1 MPDQKTISSTSQD
14 FLDIYD
20 ITNDIVILKNGSASV
35 VLSVNA
41 MNFGLLAEQEQD
53 AVIYS
58 YAGLLNSIN
67 YPIQILIQSQTKD
80 ASAYLKL
87 LEKREEKTK
96 DEIKRAWIRR
106 YSKFV
111 NDLIKERNVLDK
123 KFFVIIPA
131 SSLEMSLTPA
141 QNIASGFKE
150 QSIEGI
156 EKSVILEKAQNL
168 LEPKKDHLIAQF
180 NRIGLYARQ
189 LATQEIIR
197 LFYTNYNPGATEG
210 QQITNSQSYTTSLV
224 QAQIRGDYM
233 DDKSQNPLEPTQ
245 ANQPVTPVGD
255 AQAPMAPPTPTATPS
270 APVEPTQPEEVKE
283 SSTKDVDIAES
294 PVVQKPMATGVAPMP
309 APNQP
314 VAPAMTPP
322 ATAPMTPSNPM
333 ASNVPVAA
341 PGSVEITKPDPMT
354 KAPVEPTMPQ
364 PTQPMAAPAPGTM
377 PKAPVVDAAAQE
389 NINSTLDQ
397 MTEKPKK

>member
-80 ASAYLKL
+80 ASSYLKL

-189 LATQEIIR
+189 LSTQEIIR

-245 ANQPVTPVGD
+245 ANQPVAPSGD
-255 AQAPMAPPTPTATPS
+255 AQAPMAPPTPAATPS
-270 APVEPTQPEEVKE
+270 VPVEPTQPNEAGGDLA
-283 SSTKDVDIAES
+283 KDVNIAES
-294 PVVQKPMATGVAPMP
+294 PVLQKPMAAGSTPMP
-309 APNQP
+309 APNKP
-314 VAPAMTPP
+314 VTPAMTPP
-322 ATAPMTPSNPM
+322 AAAPMTPPSPM
-333 ASNVPVAA
+333 ASGAPAVE
-341 PGSVEITKPDPMT
+341 PGSVEITKPDSMT
-354 KAPVEPTMPQ
+354 KAPVEPAMPQPAQPMVTPTPSTMPQ
-364 PTQPMAAPAPGTM
+364 
-377 PKAPVVDAAAQE
+377 APVVDTATQE

-397 MTEKPKK
+397 MTEKSTK